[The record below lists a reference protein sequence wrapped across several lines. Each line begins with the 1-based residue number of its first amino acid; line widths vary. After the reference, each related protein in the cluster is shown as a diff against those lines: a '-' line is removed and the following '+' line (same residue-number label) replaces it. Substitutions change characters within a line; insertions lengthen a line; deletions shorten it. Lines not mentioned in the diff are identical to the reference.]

1 MAYNLRARP
10 GIQVETLGP
19 IDHERAKDSSRRAK
33 QKGWSDPK
41 IVTFLLLFRWLNVA
55 LVQTSFVPDEYW
67 QSLEVAHKMVFG
79 YGYLTWEWQSG
90 LRGYTYPA
98 LFAAQY
104 KILAMLNL
112 DYPLVLIFAP
122 RILQATFSAIGDF
135 CLYKVSCHLHG
146 HSVGKWTLI
155 FNLASWYVF
164 YSATRTLTNTM
175 EACLTSV
182 GLYFFP
188 WPKEWLYDKKI
199 GQTRNSWLFVA
210 VVALACLV
218 RPTAVIQWLPL
229 CLWHVNL
236 CRQWNEIFPSS
247 FFIALLEILR
257 VVVVFYL
264 PVGGLDCC
272 ASDAFGL
279 GVGTFVPCCK
289 GEELSVGRDS
299 EYFSMKDEILEV
311 VAEGAP
317 VCQDGSIWNGLVGA
331 ILISLL
337 VDRMFYGHWV
347 CVQKNF
353 IDFNFINDFGAFYGT
368 HSWHWYFTQG
378 FPVVMGTHIPCFL
391 MGAKMAFRRHSI
403 LLFTIVWTICI
414 YSFASHKEFR
424 FIYPV
429 VPICML
435 FCGMFMEHVHQTG
448 KSTPL
453 VLYLLLNIPACV
465 FFGLLHQRGVLDV
478 MGHARQLAQE
488 HVAGQQRSLLFLMP
502 CHSTPYYSFVHEEL
516 PMRFLECPPNLQR
529 AADYVD
535 ESSQFYSDPVGWL
548 RTEYKDSPHLPTH
561 LILFDVLQPD
571 IQDFLTE
578 NRYQE
583 VASYFHTHLPEGKMG
598 RRVLVF
604 AHGEERL
611 DDDR

>member
-41 IVTFLLLFRWLNVA
+41 IVTFLVLFRWLNVA

-104 KILAMLNL
+104 KVLAMLNL

-155 FNLASWYVF
+155 LNLASWYVF

-236 CRQWNEIFPSS
+236 GRQWNEIFPSRGFS
-247 FFIALLEILR
+247 LFHQKIFFIALLEILR
-257 VVVVFYL
+257 VIVVFYL
-264 PVGGLDCC
+264 PVG
-272 ASDAFGL
+272 
-279 GVGTFVPCCK
+279 
-289 GEELSVGRDS
+289 
-299 EYFSMKDEILEV
+299 
-311 VAEGAP
+311 
-317 VCQDGSIWNGLVGA
+317 VGA